1 MNYELNLR
9 ELVRKASSSGGREF
23 STLVEKV
30 TAILTKERAQKK
42 IGEQIIEGG
51 LVHLPGK
58 GKVLVVGDLHG
69 DLQSLIFILEESN
82 FIEKRDKEAL
92 YLVFLGDYGDRG
104 EESPEVYYL
113 ILTLK
118 SAFREKII
126 LLRGNHE
133 GPKDLEVRPHDLPY
147 FLREKYGNEGRA
159 AYTHLQRLFDSLHHS
174 VIING
179 KYLMLHGGLPE
190 GLTSLDEIAYA
201 HDRHPSKKYQ
211 EEILWSDPGEVEEGY
226 PSPRGAGRIFGRKL
240 TMNVLSKLGVKT
252 LIRSHQPCQGALVS
266 HGGKVLTLFSR
277 KGSPYYNSQAAY
289 LEIDLSKEAKS
300 GYELAKKAHRF

>member
-1 MNYELNLR
+1 MNVIELA
-9 ELVRKASSSGGREF
+9 RKAFISEGREF
-23 STLVEKV
+23 STLVQEV
-30 TAILTKERAQKK
+30 TAILTRERVQKK
-42 IGEQIIEGG
+42 MGEQVVEGG
-51 LVHLPGK
+51 LVYLPEK

-69 DLQSLIFILEESN
+69 DLGSLVFILEESD
-82 FIEKRDKEAL
+82 FTEKGNKEAL

-104 EESPEVYYL
+104 EKSPEAYYL

-118 SAFREKII
+118 SIFRKRII

-133 GPKDLEVRPHDLPY
+133 GPKDLGVRPHDLPY
-147 FLREKYGNEGRA
+147 FLREKYGNKGRE
-159 AYTHLQRLFDSLHHS
+159 AYAHLQRFFDSLHHS

-201 HDRHPSKKYQ
+201 HERHPAKKYL
-211 EEILWSDPGEVEEGY
+211 EEILWSDPGEVEENY

-240 TMNVLSKLGVKT
+240 TMDVLSKLGVKT
-252 LIRSHQPCQGALVS
+252 LIRSHQPCQGVS
-266 HGGKVLTLFSR
+266 VNHGGKVLTLFSR